1 MIRSSASIVAQDV
14 TVRCR
19 VRRSQSVLN
28 ESYEAPQNMICTL
41 RNWEHRHAF
50 STLMTSHHRTHL
62 DGPELLLTPELA
74 SIRDVSPLRHSGMRP
89 ERPPPAPFSIP
100 IYDILV
106 VETLNNHRYRA
117 RNNNNNQ
124 LIITTR
130 SFGVFELNCE
140 SLNGHDILLAFLHA
154 SLPPERILDGD
165 GNSHIRPSI
174 STVSSCLDMDHFT
187 AQKVRERGENETWPE
202 KWSRRMGKVVHS
214 LHEISLTL
222 CDASA
227 CCQQVQTELLSSRHA
242 GRCSTAERRDPPAVD
257 WNDLGLEEEESS
269 WSSPSVATY
278 TTNANPK
285 ENVSMKR
292 DPPEWHI
299 RGAMEP
305 ELQSTRR

>member
-1 MIRSSASIVAQDV
+1 
-14 TVRCR
+14 
-19 VRRSQSVLN
+19 
-28 ESYEAPQNMICTL
+28 MICTL
-41 RNWEHRHAF
+41 RNWEHRHPF
-50 STLMTSHHRTHL
+50 STLITSHHRTQL
-62 DGPELLLTPELA
+62 NGPELLLTPERIVA

-89 ERPPPAPFSIP
+89 ERPLPTPFSIP
-100 IYDILV
+100 IYDIIV
-106 VETLNNHRYRA
+106 VETHHNRRYGA
-117 RNNNNNQ
+117 HNNQ
-124 LIITTR
+124 LTITTR

-165 GNSHIRPSI
+165 GNSHAHSHIRPTI

-202 KWSRRMGKVVHS
+202 KLSRRMGKVVHS

-222 CDASA
+222 CDASS
-227 CCQQVQTELLSSRHA
+227 CCQQVPTDLLLLSSSRR
-242 GRCSTAERRDPPAVD
+242 GGSTAERRDPPAVD

-278 TTNANPK
+278 SNTNHNV
-285 ENVSMKR
+285 EYVSMKR
-292 DPPEWHI
+292 DPLEWHNN
-299 RGAMEP
+299 RGSREP